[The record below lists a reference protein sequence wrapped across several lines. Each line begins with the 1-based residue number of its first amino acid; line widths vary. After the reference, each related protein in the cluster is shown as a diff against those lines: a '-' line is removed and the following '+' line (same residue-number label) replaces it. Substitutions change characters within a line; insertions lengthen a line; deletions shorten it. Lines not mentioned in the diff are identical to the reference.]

1 MIRISITNCH
11 LKIETCN
18 FPIENFQISIH
29 IVSSSKTPMIK
40 IAFYRFLNIQT
51 INSFLRYNIYV

>member
-29 IVSSSKTPMIK
+29 IVSNSKTPKIK